1 MSRRKTAFVL
11 PFWIYRMKKSENWP
25 SSGEQIQPLNFFDE
39 RYKLTMEIDPEA
51 AEYLP
56 VITTEDLETKRER
69 YRIFLGTWSRTVE
82 GGHVRIEGVCDFS
95 DEPGFLREG
104 EEEVVVNFDAVKK
117 SVEDIKQANKEYARL
132 EIVGEIH
139 THPLFKEEMDDN
151 LRPWIPSTGD
161 VDAIVEEIKKGNIK
175 ADRPFI
181 MAIAVPSPDRNGK
194 TVYAYYRLVKRGEK
208 YLLDRVLFRKG

>member
-1 MSRRKTAFVL
+1 
-11 PFWIYRMKKSENWP
+11 MKKYENLP
-25 SSGEQIQPLNFFDE
+25 SSGEQIQRPNFFDE
-39 RYKLTMEIDPEA
+39 NIKITMEIDPEA

-56 VITTEDLETKRER
+56 VITPEDLETKRER
-69 YRIFLGTWSRTVE
+69 YRIFLGTWSRTIE
-82 GGHVRIEGVCDFS
+82 GGHARIEGVCDFS

-104 EEEVVVNFDAVKK
+104 EEEVVVNFDAVKN
-117 SVEDIKQANKEYARL
+117 SIEAIKQTNKEYAHL

-161 VDAIVEEIKKGNIK
+161 VDAIVEEIEKGNIK

-181 MAIAVPSPDRNGK
+181 MAIAVPSPNRDGK

-208 YLLDRVLFRKG
+208 YLLDRVLFRKE